1 MKNRHS
7 ILKSRDVTLPPK
19 VHLVKAVVFPV
30 VMYGCASWTIK
41 KAERQRIDA
50 FELCCWRRLLS
61 IPLDCKEIQPVHSE
75 ENQFWI
81 FIERTDA
88 EAETPK
94 LWPPDVKRWLIW
106 KDPDAGKG
114 WRPEEKGKT
123 EMRWLD
129 GITNSMDMSLS
140 KLWELVMDRE
150 AWYAAVHGVAESQT
164 LQWKLGVLTT
174 GLPAKSQNIALF
186 YVPILLYSRWM
197 LLGLGIATSRTEY
210 HFHFWMILA
219 YKNHRYQNDTVRKCI
234 VFFLIKIQNVL

>member
-1 MKNRHS
+1 M
-7 ILKSRDVTLPPK
+7 
-19 VHLVKAVVFPV
+19 
-30 VMYGCASWTIK
+30 W
-41 KAERQRIDA
+41 
-50 FELCCWRRLLS
+50 
-61 IPLDCKEIQPVHSE
+61 
-75 ENQFWI
+75 
-81 FIERTDA
+81 RTDSL
-88 EAETPK
+88 EK
-94 LWPPDVKRWLIW
+94 ILMV
-106 KDPDAGKG
+106 GKIEG
-114 WRPEEKGKT
+114 GRRRGQQG
-123 EMRWLD
+123 MRWLD

-219 YKNHRYQNDTVRKCI
+219 YKNHRYQNDMVRKCI
-234 VFFLIKIQNVL
+234 VFFLSKYKMFCKHVGLVLRPNEAFYCSFPDSDTT